1 MRNFLECKD
10 FICALRRD
18 RPTASADTKP
28 KTASSATIPSC
39 LILLVSSL
47 QKAFQP
53 IWLLGEAITL
63 TKLSPTELLLEPIR
77 ADSLI
82 LLSSDDL
89 ILQIEFQTKP
99 DPTMPFRMADYRL
112 RLHRRFPNKRVRQ
125 IVIYLNPTG
134 SDLVFQTAFEI
145 PGMRHEFEVIRIW
158 EQPTELFLESTG
170 LLPLAVLSKM
180 PDKAQTLRQVAAK
193 VDRIQDRRV
202 QSNVAASAG
211 ILAGLLL
218 DKGFINQV
226 LRREI
231 MQQSVIYQEWKEEF
245 LQEGRQEGEQA
256 GEARLVLRQLTHR
269 TGPLTPAMQSQVQ
282 ALSLV
287 QLESLGEALL
297 DFSEAGDLVNWL
309 QTLGA

>member
-1 MRNFLECKD
+1 
-10 FICALRRD
+10 
-18 RPTASADTKP
+18 
-28 KTASSATIPSC
+28 
-39 LILLVSSL
+39 
-47 QKAFQP
+47 
-53 IWLLGEAITL
+53 LLGEAITL

-82 LLSSDDL
+82 LLGSDDL
-89 ILQIEFQTKP
+89 ILQIEFQTEP

-134 SDLVFQTAFEI
+134 SDLVYQTFFEI

-158 EQPTELFLESTG
+158 EQSTKPFLESTG
-170 LLPLAVLSKM
+170 LLPLAVLTNT

-193 VDRIQDRRV
+193 VDTILDKRV

-218 DKGFINQV
+218 EKGFINQV

-231 MQQSVIYQEWKEEF
+231 MQQSVIYQEWKEAF
-245 LQEGRQEGEQA
+245 LQEGEQT
-256 GEARLVLRQLTHR
+256 GEARLVLRQLTR
-269 TGPLTPAMQSQVQ
+269 RIGEATPDLRSQIQS
-282 ALSLV
+282 LSLP

-297 DFSEAGDLVNWL
+297 DFSQPDDLVEWL
-309 QTLGA
+309 RTLGA